1 MRHRNAGFKLGR
13 NTSHRRALLRNLVT
27 SVIVEDRVETT
38 VAKAKAVRP
47 HVEKMITLGK
57 KGDVH
62 SRRQAL
68 SFLMT
73 DKAVE
78 RLFDTVAPRYGD
90 RQGGYLRIVR
100 TGFQKGDGAEK
111 AFIELLGAEKQL
123 DEKRQKRDDVKAKK
137 RAELEK
143 QLEDKQ
149 EGRRQ
154 GRRRSRVSVFVAFH
168 RLSWIARAHPHR
180 GMRPSCFCFNL
191 ATVSAMTR
199 SSYGDQKSS
208 FAHPLSAACSLPQ
221 LTHPFRPLRPR
232 LPRHIRHKTSSSS

>member
-13 NTSHRRALLRNLVT
+13 NTSHRNALLRNLVT

-62 SRRQAL
+62 ARRQAL
-68 SFLMT
+68 SFLRT
-73 DKAVE
+73 DDAVA

-123 DEKRQKRDDVKAKK
+123 DEKREK
-137 RAELEK
+137 RAEVRAEKRKKLEEA
-143 QLEDKQ
+143 LEEQNKKA
-149 EGRRQ
+149 EEEKG
-154 GRRRSRVSVFVAFH
+154 GEE
-168 RLSWIARAHPHR
+168 
-180 GMRPSCFCFNL
+180 
-191 ATVSAMTR
+191 
-199 SSYGDQKSS
+199 
-208 FAHPLSAACSLPQ
+208 AA
-221 LTHPFRPLRPR
+221 
-232 LPRHIRHKTSSSS
+232 